1 MPGDRDLLSLISSLL
16 PLLDLG
22 GPRLLDRLLLEYES
36 YDMLLIDLV
45 RLLLLGDLDLERGVR
60 DLYRG
65 DLERL
70 MDLVLERLE
79 RTE

>member
-1 MPGDRDLLSLISSLL
+1 M
-16 PLLDLG
+16 
-22 GPRLLDRLLLEYES
+22 
-36 YDMLLIDLV
+36 DLV

-60 DLYRG
+60 DLDIG

-70 MDLVLERLE
+70 IDLVLDRLE